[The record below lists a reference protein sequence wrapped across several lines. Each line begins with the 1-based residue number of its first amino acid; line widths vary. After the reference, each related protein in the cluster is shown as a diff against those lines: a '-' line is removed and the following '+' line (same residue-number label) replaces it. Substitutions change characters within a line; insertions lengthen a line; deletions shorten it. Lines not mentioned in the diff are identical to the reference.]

1 MDSDT
6 PLAGNPQSPSDLLEG
21 SDNNEKNGPWEIQ
34 VGSAEVVPSYRSV
47 RAPLESI
54 TQIQAKLWD
63 AYNSNLPFFTKD
75 AIRQAGWTFDKI
87 IAGSNTTVSITG
99 LDGVPV
105 EFRSRMGE
113 PLDWHIDNDPDVEVI
128 M

>member
-1 MDSDT
+1 M
-6 PLAGNPQSPSDLLEG
+6 
-21 SDNNEKNGPWEIQ
+21 NGHWEIQ
-34 VGSAEVVPSYRSV
+34 VGSAEVMPSYRSV

-63 AYNSNLPFFTKD
+63 AYNSNTPFFTKG
-75 AIRQAGWTFDKI
+75 AIRQAVCAFDTI
-87 IAGSNTTVSITG
+87 IAGSNTTVSISG

-113 PLDWHIDNDPDVEVI
+113 PLDWYIDDDPDVEVI